1 MNAILGNEKISI
13 KCVRNIDIVPITLND
28 VFETF
33 REIQDLVE
41 IELNIDECV
50 SVKV

>member
-1 MNAILGNEKISI
+1 MLFRQLLISMGEKFGLEY
-13 KCVRNIDIVPITLND
+13 RTLND